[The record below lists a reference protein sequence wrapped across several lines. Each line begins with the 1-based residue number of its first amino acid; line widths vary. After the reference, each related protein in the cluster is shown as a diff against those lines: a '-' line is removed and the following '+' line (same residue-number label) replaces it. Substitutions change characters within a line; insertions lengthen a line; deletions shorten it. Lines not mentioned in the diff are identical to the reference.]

1 MNDIIRTQN
10 LCKHYKETIALDNV
24 SLHIPRGAIY
34 GLIGNNGAGKTTLM
48 RILSNLQSPSSG
60 TVVKSEN
67 IKIGAIIET
76 PALYPTLS
84 AKGNLKYQLKICG
97 CPSKEVKSKIAELL
111 ELVHLKDTRKL
122 VMNYSLGMRQ
132 RLALAMA
139 LVGNPQFLILDEPL
153 NGLDPEGIKDVR
165 AIIAKLNEEYGVMV
179 IGHFL
184 VMVKCR
190 TTFYTVPFIKTFREK
205 PYHIIC
211 LVLNKTFW
219 KCNDKLPSFNTF
231 SCCSTCLK
239 IQLILSGKILPELW
253 CCSFRLIGRIEMFLS
268 FRIRNIVNSSY
279 HIRQLVLSDK

>member
-165 AIIAKLNEEYGVMV
+165 AIIAKLNEEYGV
-179 IGHFL
+179 
-184 VMVKCR
+184 
-190 TTFYTVPFIKTFREK
+190 TTVSYTHLT
-205 PYHIIC
+205 
-211 LVLNKTFW
+211 
-219 KCNDKLPSFNTF
+219 LPT
-231 SCCSTCLK
+231 K
-239 IQLILSGKILPELW
+239 A
-253 CCSFRLIGRIEMFLS
+253 
-268 FRIRNIVNSSY
+268 
-279 HIRQLVLSDK
+279 

>member
-97 CPSKEVKSKIAELL
+97 WCYHYDFKSYLKRTSKSGKPLWFPQKWCFNSRILFIRNSRYRFRNFLL
-111 ELVHLKDTRKL
+111 QKFFIEKQKL
-122 VMNYSLGMRQ
+122 LLFS
-132 RLALAMA
+132 
-139 LVGNPQFLILDEPL
+139 
-153 NGLDPEGIKDVR
+153 
-165 AIIAKLNEEYGVMV
+165 
-179 IGHFL
+179 
-184 VMVKCR
+184 
-190 TTFYTVPFIKTFREK
+190 KTF
-205 PYHIIC
+205 
-211 LVLNKTFW
+211 LT
-219 KCNDKLPSFNTF
+219 T
-231 SCCSTCLK
+231 
-239 IQLILSGKILPELW
+239 
-253 CCSFRLIGRIEMFLS
+253 
-268 FRIRNIVNSSY
+268 
-279 HIRQLVLSDK
+279 

>member
-1 MNDIIRTQN
+1 MLYFFLPTTYTFINNSNCRTDLERMNFMNDIIRTQN

-122 VMNYSLGMRQ
+122 VMNYSLGIH
-132 RLALAMA
+132 
-139 LVGNPQFLILDEPL
+139 GNSLE
-153 NGLDPEGIKDVR
+153 
-165 AIIAKLNEEYGVMV
+165 
-179 IGHFL
+179 
-184 VMVKCR
+184 
-190 TTFYTVPFIKTFREK
+190 
-205 PYHIIC
+205 
-211 LVLNKTFW
+211 
-219 KCNDKLPSFNTF
+219 
-231 SCCSTCLK
+231 
-239 IQLILSGKILPELW
+239 
-253 CCSFRLIGRIEMFLS
+253 IGR
-268 FRIRNIVNSSY
+268 V
-279 HIRQLVLSDK
+279 